1 MPLSTIIKTGANVRS
16 TTSANPKLRKSMEK
30 QRNLFLYFQRMPLPV
45 SYTHLKANNIELI
58 SKTMDRTIEL
68 VKNEQSLPMS
78 QKRKE
83 KYD

>member
-1 MPLSTIIKTGANVRS
+1 MLKNAMAGEEVKSAEKKWNPNV
-16 TTSANPKLRKSMEK
+16 K
-30 QRNLFLYFQRMPLPV
+30 V
-45 SYTHLKANNIELI
+45 SNIEA
-58 SKTMDRTIEL
+58 IESATGKKLDL

>member
-1 MPLSTIIKTGANVRS
+1 MNPNVKSTNV
-16 TTSANPKLRKSMEK
+16 
-30 QRNLFLYFQRMPLPV
+30 
-45 SYTHLKANNIELI
+45 ELI
-58 SKTMDRTIEL
+58 SETMDDTLEL